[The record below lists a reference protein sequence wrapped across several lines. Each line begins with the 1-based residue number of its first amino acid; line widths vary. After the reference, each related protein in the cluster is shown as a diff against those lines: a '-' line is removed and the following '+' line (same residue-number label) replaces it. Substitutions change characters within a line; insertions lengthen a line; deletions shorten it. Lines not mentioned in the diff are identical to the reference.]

1 MSLRVV
7 VYAEGSGEGARGLPP
22 APGDP
27 LNEGALGAAHILVRR
42 CLATDARIPETAV
55 RFDSPLRTRGHMP
68 RGSDFLDAQTLAQ
81 LLTWARPDKQPDL
94 AVVIV
99 DADGDSR
106 RKPMLDEAVSKVRVN
121 RVVAVAVQEFEA
133 WLIAD
138 EAAAAVELGQRL
150 SRSKDPEQMARREA
164 KELLKGWLEVSVRA
178 GAAAWELRRG
188 LAARAD
194 LAVIADRCPA
204 FAAFRKELTQVA
216 QSHHP

>member
-7 VYAEGSGEGARGLPP
+7 VYAEGSGEGARGVLP

-27 LNEGALGAAHILVRR
+27 LKEGALGAAHILVRR
-42 CLATDARIPETAV
+42 CLNADARIPEAAI

-68 RGSDFLDAQTLAQ
+68 RGSDFLHALTLAQ
-81 LLTWARPDKQPDL
+81 LLTWLRPDMQPDL

-106 RKPMLDEAVSKVRVN
+106 RKPMLDEAVNKVRVN

-138 EAAAAVELGQRL
+138 EAAVAAVLGQRL
-150 SRSKDPEQMARREA
+150 SRSKAPEQMARREA
-164 KELLKGWLEVSVRA
+164 KELLKDWLAMSVQS
-178 GAAAWELRRG
+178 GAAAWELRRRI
-188 LAARAD
+188 ADRAD
-194 LAVIADRCPA
+194 LAVIAERCPA
-204 FAAFRKELTQVA
+204 FAAFRKELTLAV
-216 QSHHP
+216 QSRQP